1 MGVEAVTTVLGNAG
15 GVGVGVGV
23 GVEPNE
29 ENSRY
34 IDVISC

>member
-1 MGVEAVTTVLGNAG
+1 MGVEAVTTVLENAG
-15 GVGVGVGV
+15 GVGVG
-23 GVEPNE
+23 PNE